1 MSDFETRFAAG
12 DDADRIR
19 SAFYG
24 FIERHA
30 PEIDGPA
37 HIRTE
42 IGSQG
47 AQLTVRLWSAEAMDA
62 FLRMLRRRRPVT
74 Q

>member
-1 MSDFETRFAAG
+1 MSKFETRFAPG
-12 DDADRIR
+12 DDAESIR
-19 SAFYG
+19 AAFYG

-30 PEIDGPA
+30 PEVDGPA

-42 IGSQG
+42 IDSRGP
-47 AQLTVRLWSAEAMDA
+47 QLTVRLWSAEAIDA
-62 FLRMLRRRRPVT
+62 FLRHLARRKPLT